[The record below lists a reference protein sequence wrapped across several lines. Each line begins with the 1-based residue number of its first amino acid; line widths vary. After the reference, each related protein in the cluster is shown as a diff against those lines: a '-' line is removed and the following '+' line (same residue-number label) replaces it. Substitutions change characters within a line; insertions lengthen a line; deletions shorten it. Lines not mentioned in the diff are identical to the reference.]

1 MAIDPALRQFSE
13 RGQRIE
19 VVQAVGRG
27 DLPVALRVLVGP

>member
-1 MAIDPALRQFSE
+1 MSMDPVLGQFGE

-27 DLPVALRVLVGP
+27 GLPVALRVLVGP